1 MCSWV
6 RCARRLDAAA
16 ASSSPNCWPPG
27 YHALPSIKS
36 PPFPPLHTELANAPD
51 ELLAHLL
58 EARLLH
64 RREIARHLAILI
76 MLKIDQDENREMAG
90 YLSPVQQARFQ
101 QMREQFIRRVGEL
114 RMERREGRGFG
125 REVGRRS
132 GRER

>member
-76 MLKIDQDENREMAG
+76 LVDLEHDENREMAG

-101 QMREQFIRRVGEL
+101 QMRERSEEHKSEL
-114 RMERREGRGFG
+114 Q
-125 REVGRRS
+125 
-132 GRER
+132 